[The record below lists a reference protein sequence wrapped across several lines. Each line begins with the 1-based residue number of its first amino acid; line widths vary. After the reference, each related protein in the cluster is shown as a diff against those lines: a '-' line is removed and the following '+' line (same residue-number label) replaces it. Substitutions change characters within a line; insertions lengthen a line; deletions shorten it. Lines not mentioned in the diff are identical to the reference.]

1 MKKMKQGPGGRTCR
15 YGSLL
20 MIASLFILGSCG
32 GRKGSD
38 GDHPLVTAAL
48 QFNASCP
55 RMIDMDTRLD
65 SGFFIPDSTF
75 QFDYT
80 LLNYDSNQVDAA
92 ALALYLKP
100 RIRSNVRVNP
110 EMKVQ
115 RDHQVTMVFHYRD
128 RNGNFVTR
136 IHLTP
141 EEY

>member
-1 MKKMKQGPGGRTCR
+1 
-15 YGSLL
+15 
-20 MIASLFILGSCG
+20 
-32 GRKGSD
+32 
-38 GDHPLVTAAL
+38 
-48 QFNASCP
+48 
-55 RMIDMDTRLD
+55 MDTRLD

-128 RNGNFVTR
+128 RNGNFITR
-136 IHLTP
+136 VHLAP